1 MNQSPENGS
10 MPVSRGIQTQQ
21 KKPQKLGN
29 VSLETKTARVGTDAT
44 IKSTIYNNKDSSGN
58 LNPAKVEFYVDNNK
72 VYTSEVESWSGAK
85 TFSYDLPAASSN
97 RTVKVRI
104 IETTNNKVT
113 ELSTTLYGPSKKT
126 YTIENVTGTIQV
138 ETPIYVIKTRTNET
152 KYYEKIS
159 KVGEYENT
167 RVRLSAL
174 EELSNSLNNL
184 GYSIED
190 FILYLDDINNEG
202 IDIKYNSYNSNSDSV
217 KVMTI
222 HKSKGLEYPIC
233 YFADLDHEFN
243 LSDSNDM
250 FITSDKYG
258 LIVPTVNNDVS
269 ILKKLYKNDYIKEE
283 IGEKIR
289 LFYVALTRAREKM
302 IVFLPK
308 KDTIQLYKDENGV
321 INKSNRLS
329 FLKLSDFIYGIKDY
343 LNMYFSE
350 IDVSKIGLT
359 KNYLF
364 NKYIKNELKN
374 NSEDF
379 IVNEINIENDI
390 NVGEHFSKENYSI
403 IDNKS
408 YTINR

>member
-1 MNQSPENGS
+1 MFE
-10 MPVSRGIQTQQ
+10 IF
-21 KKPQKLGN
+21 K
-29 VSLETKTARVGTDAT
+29 D
-44 IKSTIYNNKDSSGN
+44 NKF
-58 LNPAKVEFYVDNNK
+58 KE
-72 VYTSEVESWSGAK
+72 
-85 TFSYDLPAASSN
+85 
-97 RTVKVRI
+97 
-104 IETTNNKVT
+104 
-113 ELSTTLYGPSKKT
+113 TTLYKDFSNIESLNSKT
-126 YTIENVTGTIQV
+126 SV
-138 ETPIYVIKTRTNET
+138 ELFDEVINIT

-258 LIVPTVNNDVS
+258 LIVPNINNNDIS

-302 IVFLPK
+302 IVFLLNSTYPK
-308 KDTIQLYKDENGV
+308 HTLAIL
-321 INKSNRLS
+321 IKSL
-329 FLKLSDFIYGIKDY
+329 
-343 LNMYFSE
+343 
-350 IDVSKIGLT
+350 
-359 KNYLF
+359 
-364 NKYIKNELKN
+364 
-374 NSEDF
+374 
-379 IVNEINIENDI
+379 
-390 NVGEHFSKENYSI
+390 
-403 IDNKS
+403 
-408 YTINR
+408 